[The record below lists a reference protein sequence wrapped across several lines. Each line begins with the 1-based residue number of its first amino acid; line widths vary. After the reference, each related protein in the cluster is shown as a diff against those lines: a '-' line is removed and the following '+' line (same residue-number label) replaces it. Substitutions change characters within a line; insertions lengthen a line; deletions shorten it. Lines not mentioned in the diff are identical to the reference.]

1 MGACSTGYLEAF
13 FWSQQYKVVTGSSNG
28 TPGTVPGYYRCTCV
42 YHSSTRSTKCTSK
55 YMYKVYHRNI
65 DTTTCSIKSLGT
77 HSYIFNYTCCIEKK
91 PFSKRTHST
100 FLLLQHYSC
109 HCQLANKPLCSCP
122 FPFLLLPKEDQL
134 HYIFCPLISLWM
146 Q

>member
-13 FWSQQYKVVTGSSNG
+13 FWSQQYKVVQVVVTVHPVRY
-28 TPGTVPGYYRCTCV
+28 PGTTGTCV

-65 DTTTCSIKSLGT
+65 DTTCSIKSLGT

>member
-13 FWSQQYKVVTGSSNG
+13 FWSQQYKVVQVVVTVHPVRY
-28 TPGTVPGYYRCTCV
+28 PGTTGTCV

-77 HSYIFNYTCCIEKK
+77 HSYILHLF
-91 PFSKRTHST
+91 
-100 FLLLQHYSC
+100 
-109 HCQLANKPLCSCP
+109 
-122 FPFLLLPKEDQL
+122 QL
-134 HYIFCPLISLWM
+134 HLAVLKKNPFQKELTLHFYFYNTTLATANWQTNHCVRAHSLFYFYLRKINCTISFVP
-146 Q
+146 